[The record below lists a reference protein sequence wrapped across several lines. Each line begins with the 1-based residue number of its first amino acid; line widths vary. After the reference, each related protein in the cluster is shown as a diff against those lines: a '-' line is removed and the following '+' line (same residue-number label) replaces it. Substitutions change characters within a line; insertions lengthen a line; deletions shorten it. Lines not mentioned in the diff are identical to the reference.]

1 MDMRYTLDFENG
13 VGQRRLVSVFSV
25 EDADHSDVFREA
37 MGSIHSFCA
46 ERGYR
51 IPYVRNWNQDHATV
65 FDVGSHTEFFYLH
78 PAIPI
83 PFDTN
88 TTRTRRLTRNWPDV
102 WRGSAG

>member
-1 MDMRYTLDFENG
+1 MPTTHRATTPRGSRPPSDG
-13 VGQRRLVSVFSV
+13 AGQRRLVSVFSV
-25 EDADHSDVFREA
+25 EDAAHSDVFREA

-83 PFDTN
+83 PFDT
-88 TTRTRRLTRNWPDV
+88 
-102 WRGSAG
+102 